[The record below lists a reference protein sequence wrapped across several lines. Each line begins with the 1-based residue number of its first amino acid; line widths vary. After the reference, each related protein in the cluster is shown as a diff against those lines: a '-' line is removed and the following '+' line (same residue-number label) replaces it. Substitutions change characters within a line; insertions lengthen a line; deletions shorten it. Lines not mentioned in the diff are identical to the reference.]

1 MHTQA
6 CAHKKQLVLQKARFI
21 LVFVDK
27 VTTINCQGWICVD
40 FYVVE
45 GHICDNVYVIEGWK
59 CKPILLT
66 SKKMFMVLLQTTQPR
81 RDY

>member
-1 MHTQA
+1 
-6 CAHKKQLVLQKARFI
+6 

-45 GHICDNVYVIEGWK
+45 GRICVNVYVIEGWK

-66 SKKMFMVLLQTTQPR
+66 SKKLFIVLLQKPNQGDIIKFVAIWTFLSLM
-81 RDY
+81 